1 MRHGI
6 LLIEQGYEDV
16 RNCPAVSLVLQ
27 VNLAIQR
34 ENWSFVAPIINSKKR
49 RIFTKIQESWE
60 QAKIMQMLIAVM
72 ELTSTVHCAYPK
84 KPKNPVQ
91 NSLSFKSHRGTTH
104 YTTLD
109 DQICLSI
116 TYM

>member
-16 RNCPAVSLVLQ
+16 RNCPAVSLVIQ
-27 VNLAIQR
+27 VSLAIQR
-34 ENWSFVAPIINSKKR
+34 ENWSFVSPIINSQKR

-72 ELTSTVHCAYPK
+72 ELTSTVQCAC
-84 KPKNPVQ
+84 PKNRRTCFHSKVTEEQ
-91 NSLSFKSHRGTTH
+91 L
-104 YTTLD
+104 
-109 DQICLSI
+109 I
-116 TYM
+116 TPDWMTRSA